1 MSLHVRSAEHMQ
13 STIACGLKVP
23 DKEVGDRCDTRRHIL
38 RPSPKRLCSV
48 LQQEGVKARVWKM
61 RHFYC
66 EKCQG

>member
-38 RPSPKRLCSV
+38 RHSPSRLCSV
-48 LQQEGVKARVWKM
+48 LQQESKQARVWKV
-61 RHFYC
+61 RHLSNRHS
-66 EKCQG
+66 EG